1 MNWYSIIWCDEIS
14 YNMTSYAS
22 SMRSIAW
29 LKWRKCWTIRQV
41 VWKWYDD
48 TSCDMISYHSRG
60 RGCRR
65 GRGLCSRCRCETFL
79 ENFTLKKWPSKIFK
93 IYKKEPHENSVHFP
107 YWIIPKWYGFVQVMT
122 MSVFSIGYELST
134 YLIVPQ
140 TGLSCRGPGGEFKG
154 W

>member
-65 GRGLCSRCRCETFL
+65 GRGLCSRWRRETFFG
-79 ENFTLKKWPSKIFK
+79 NFTMKIDLRKITKMLKRSARKFCTFSLLNHYKMICFCSSYDKLCFQHKLWIFY
-93 IYKKEPHENSVHFP
+93 ISDIFNPECC
-107 YWIIPKWYGFVQVMT
+107 M
-122 MSVFSIGYELST
+122 
-134 YLIVPQ
+134 
-140 TGLSCRGPGGEFKG
+140 KG
-154 W
+154 KYN

>member
-1 MNWYSIIWCDEIS
+1 MNISSMNWYSIIWCDEIS

-65 GRGLCSRCRCETFL
+65 GRGLCSRWRRETFFG
-79 ENFTLKKWPSKIFK
+79 NFTLKKWPSKI
-93 IYKKEPHENSVHFP
+93 HENAKKIRKKILYIFIVESLQDDMFLFEL
-107 YWIIPKWYGFVQVMT
+107 WQIL
-122 MSVFSIGYELST
+122 FST
-134 YLIVPQ
+134 
-140 TGLSCRGPGGEFKG
+140 
-154 W
+154 